1 MVSHTVSALNGL
13 FFFFSS
19 RRRHTRCA
27 LVTGVQTYAL
37 PSSPIGRFKMLTKTR
52 ALITAALI
60 ASTASSAPANA
71 AAVPVI
77 DPSAIARIREV
88 VTTASQQLA
97 KAQEQLGQMR
107 EMNSTIGK
115 AGQGQIGTI
124 LKSSG
129 LDFAGEKGVL
139 NSIRTLSSQ
148 ANNLRSEEHT
158 SELQSL
164 MRISYAVF

>member
-1 MVSHTVSALNGL
+1 
-13 FFFFSS
+13 
-19 RRRHTRCA
+19 
-27 LVTGVQTYAL
+27 
-37 PSSPIGRFKMLTKTR
+37 MLTKTR

-60 ASTASSAPANA
+60 ASTAISAPANA

-148 ANNLRSEEHT
+148 ANNLGRSEEHT
-158 SELQSL
+158 SELKSL
-164 MRISYAVF
+164 MRISYAVFCLKKKNQKKKE

>member
-1 MVSHTVSALNGL
+1 
-13 FFFFSS
+13 
-19 RRRHTRCA
+19 
-27 LVTGVQTYAL
+27 
-37 PSSPIGRFKMLTKTR
+37 MLTKTR

-60 ASTASSAPANA
+60 ASTAISAPANA

-124 LKSSG
+124 LKNSG
-129 LDFAGEKGVL
+129 LDFADAKGVV
-139 NSIRTLSSQ
+139 NSIRTPSRQ
-148 ANNLRSEEHT
+148 AHNPGSMAT
-158 SELQSL
+158 KLQ
-164 MRISYAVF
+164 IPNKGDKK

>member
-1 MVSHTVSALNGL
+1 
-13 FFFFSS
+13 
-19 RRRHTRCA
+19 
-27 LVTGVQTYAL
+27 
-37 PSSPIGRFKMLTKTR
+37 MLTKTR

-60 ASTASSAPANA
+60 ASTAISAPANA

-107 EMNSTIGK
+107 EMNRTIGK
-115 AGQGQIGTI
+115 AGQGQNGTI

-129 LDFAGEKGVL
+129 LDFDGDRKSV
-139 NSIRTLSSQ
+139 
-148 ANNLRSEEHT
+148 EEGKRVSVSVDLGGRLIYKKKKKLEIT
-158 SELQSL
+158 TQDMYKS
-164 MRISYAVF
+164 

>member
-1 MVSHTVSALNGL
+1 
-13 FFFFSS
+13 
-19 RRRHTRCA
+19 
-27 LVTGVQTYAL
+27 
-37 PSSPIGRFKMLTKTR
+37 MLTKTR

-60 ASTASSAPANA
+60 ASTAISAPANA

-129 LDFAGEKGVL
+129 LDLDRKSTRL
-139 NSIRTLSSQ
+139 NSS
-148 ANNLRSEEHT
+148 H
-158 SELQSL
+158 
-164 MRISYAVF
+164 